1 MASEN
6 STMWEFIAPSEY
18 TPPPATIAHAVKGGV
33 KGLWLRLKS
42 DSPATVIPV
51 KAEEDLHGLAGDLLE
66 CAAAARVLWRS
77 AIEPARTRSWQRKKR
92 CRPPVS
98 REPLSGR
105 CPGTMC
111 ASQHCP
117 KDYVS
122 SLLAGIVTPCEMPY
136 RLGDW
141 ITVEGVDGEVK
152 SIGMRALE
160 IVTPDDT
167 VTAQVL
173 GDADAHGDIQPQVRK
188 IGVGCRK

>member
-1 MASEN
+1 
-6 STMWEFIAPSEY
+6 
-18 TPPPATIAHAVKGGV
+18 
-33 KGLWLRLKS
+33 
-42 DSPATVIPV
+42 
-51 KAEEDLHGLAGDLLE
+51 
-66 CAAAARVLWRS
+66 
-77 AIEPARTRSWQRKKR
+77 
-92 CRPPVS
+92 
-98 REPLSGR
+98 
-105 CPGTMC
+105 MC

-122 SLLAGIVTPCEMPY
+122 SLLADIVTPCEMPY

-173 GDADAHGDIQPQVRK
+173 GDADAHVRAEAAQV
-188 IGVGCRK
+188 VGGMGEMAGRAQLETMVVSDPDPVVRRNAAWALGKLAQASSREALTTATADKSGLVRMVARASLKTLR